1 MNRKENTLY
10 CFEKLEPEPI
20 ESLFK
25 WLTKYKSI
33 FIHVKQFKIY
43 EDQLLK
49 FSISSLDHLVQ
60 QFFIIFN
67 NVLFSFIVRKTF
79 YTWYDIYLKI
89 EAYFNHSYIPQN
101 AIDKIKHIL
110 FHSLTSI

>member
-10 CFEKLEPEPI
+10 CFEKLETEPI

-49 FSISSLDHLVQ
+49 FSVSSLDHQVQ
-60 QFFIIFN
+60 QFLIIFN
-67 NVLFSFIVRKTF
+67 NVLFSFIVRDTLYTF
-79 YTWYDIYLKI
+79 YDVCIF
-89 EAYFNHSYIPQN
+89 ENR
-101 AIDKIKHIL
+101 
-110 FHSLTSI
+110 